1 MGHDPPM
8 DEITFHTRL
17 HRPGAMLDVGAHDG
31 LLTIPFARL
40 PHSRVWAF
48 EPLPSAFARLEAAV
62 RAAFG
67 GIPPHVALHRAA
79 LGDAAGEITLAMPVV
94 EGVVHEQWA
103 SMVKDYAQHA
113 ASGVTVQTV
122 TAPLLRLDDLG
133 LTDLTH
139 AKLDAEGA
147 EYEVLRGMRETLLRC
162 RPAMTLEVEERH
174 REGSTWAV
182 PAYLDALGYDVFFEV
197 RDEWFPVSALDRATM
212 QRASP
217 DPTVFAASDPYVF
230 IFYALPREASAGML
244 ERLRGGS

>member
-1 MGHDPPM
+1 M

-17 HRPGAMLDVGAHDG
+17 HRPGTILDVGAHDG

-40 PHSRVWAF
+40 PGSRVLAF
-48 EPLPSAFARLEAAV
+48 EPLPSAFARLEAAL

-67 GIPPHVALHRAA
+67 AIPPHVALHRAA
-79 LGDAAGEITLAMPVV
+79 LGDATGEITLTLPVID
-94 EGVVHEQWA
+94 GVANEQWA
-103 SMVKDYAQHA
+103 SMVKDYAAHA
-113 ASGVTVQTV
+113 ASGVATEQV
-122 TAPLLRLDDLG
+122 TAPLMRVDDLAIA
-133 LTDLTH
+133 DLTH

-162 RPAMTLEVEERH
+162 RPVLTLEVEERH

-182 PAYLDALGYDVFFEV
+182 PAYLDALGYDCFFEI
-197 RDEWFPVSALDRATM
+197 RDEWHPVAALDRPTM

-230 IFYALPREASAGML
+230 IFYALPREESAALMAK
-244 ERLRGGS
+244 LRAQP